1 MFRAGRVSAT
11 KSAAFREATR
21 SDVRKTPPSAAVP
34 SSCGTS
40 ASGFARSAHG
50 KPPKMYTY
58 VRKNSWKTHA
68 APNVATRPAA
78 DRGATQA

>member
-1 MFRAGRVSAT
+1 VSAT
-11 KSAAFREATR
+11 NSVAFSEATR
-21 SDVRKTPPSAAVP
+21 NDVRDTPPSAAVP

-50 KPPKMYTY
+50 KPPKIQMV

-68 APNVATRPAA
+68 APKVATMPAA
-78 DRGATQA
+78 ERGATHA